1 MYAIQ
6 MEATKNSMETEFM
19 ISDATL
25 GDSNLLNHER
35 LLHIFVFFHWVS
47 HMSWTFLAFPPE
59 MPEPQSVTDFLLTP
73 GRAAAVMA
81 RVIVLLYCH
90 CNRLPSSYY
99 HWPDDSKLLNDSHP
113 THPRHTTVLHMSAQN
128 LKPVLFQDRQASHL
142 IRCAK
147 I

>member
-1 MYAIQ
+1 MYVNVNVN
-6 MEATKNSMETEFM
+6 TNGGNKEFNGDR
-19 ISDATL
+19 IHDSDATL

-90 CNRLPSSYY
+90 CNRLPTITG
-99 HWPDDSKLLNDSHP
+99 LTTLNCLMTPPPP
-113 THPRHTTVLHMSAQN
+113 TPATQLCCTCQHKT
-128 LKPVLFQDRQASHL
+128 
-142 IRCAK
+142 
-147 I
+147 